1 MKQKI
6 VFASLTIIAILINIA
21 GLINENFW
29 LRRGGEVLFFIPI
42 TIYYLRRIS
51 FKNFNFLMF
60 MVLALAATALSC
72 IQEMWYI
79 EQVKLGFW
87 IGSYI
92 FLARE
97 AIKYTEYERGSKFTT
112 LYFIAV
118 IAVYVYLLSIHI
130 IEIEPNVSSR
140 FALSIYIIYY
150 LNILFLATAA
160 LVYYLNS
167 FSRKSVFFIC
177 LTLSFIFSDV
187 LRDMEVFYFRD
198 LSVEIVGSLIKFAA
212 IKLVFL
218 FFVTREKKLRLLH
231 LV

>member
-1 MKQKI
+1 MKSRI
-6 VFASLTIIAILINIA
+6 VLASLTIVAILINIA
-21 GLINENFW
+21 GIFYENFW
-29 LRRGGEVLFFIPI
+29 LRRGGELLFFVPLVL
-42 TIYYLRRIS
+42 YYLKRIPVR
-51 FKNFNFLMF
+51 NFNFLMF
-60 MVLALAATALSC
+60 ILLAMSAIVLSC
-72 IQEMWYI
+72 IPDPGYL

-87 IGSYI
+87 LGSYV

-97 AIKYTEYERGSKFTT
+97 AMKHTEYEKGSRFTT
-112 LYFIAV
+112 LYFVSI
-118 IAVYVYLLSIHI
+118 IAVYVYLLSIHV
-130 IEIEPNVSSR
+130 IEIEPNISSK

-150 LNILFLATAA
+150 LNILFLAIVA

-198 LSVEIVGSLIKFAA
+198 LSVEIVASLIKFAA
-212 IKLVFL
+212 LKLVFL

>member
-1 MKQKI
+1 MKPKI
-6 VFASLTIIAILINIA
+6 VLASLTIVAILINIA
-21 GLINENFW
+21 GIVYENFW
-29 LRRGGEVLFFIPI
+29 LRRGGELLFFVPLVL
-42 TIYYLRRIS
+42 YYLRRIPA
-51 FKNFNFLMF
+51 KNFNFLMF
-60 MVLALAATALSC
+60 ILLALGAVVLSC
-72 IQEMWYI
+72 IKDLEYLD
-79 EQVKLGFW
+79 QVKLGFW
-87 IGSYI
+87 LGSYV

-97 AIKYTEYERGSKFTT
+97 AMKHTEYERGSRFTT
-112 LYFIAV
+112 LYFVSIIA
-118 IAVYVYLLSIHI
+118 IYVYLLSIHV
-130 IEIEPNVSSR
+130 IEIEPNVSSK

-150 LNILFLATAA
+150 LNILFLAIVA

-198 LSVEIVGSLIKFAA
+198 LSVEIVASLIKFAA
-212 IKLVFL
+212 LKLVFL